1 MATQKHSDKFKGI
14 KIKERSSE
22 DKRRAEH
29 RLAHLLQKLHAPI
42 PVTVADIKDIFWNMP
57 VDNMSLSKVFS
68 ALASYT
74 THRQTKEALKE
85 ALADAWNYFPHRMLG
100 GKSPIDVAKEHPT
113 GTYNPSQY
121 THMPQRGKTF
131 SDVFANKYP
140 KTVTFEKINDET
152 WGWMFPKRCQDFM
165 DDLEKLEEQ
174 GASRDVVEK
183 ALYWMLKQ
191 IPEFFYAVNVLAQ
204 WHAEKGEFDTVR
216 HLYEHAITKA
226 RTHIRHT
233 AFVRPRDRIRWT
245 FTGNRDFLD
254 MLYGYAGIIEAS
266 GYLNE
271 AIGFYEELLSFNP
284 GDEQRVRGLLATAY
298 LKARKPEEVIG
309 LTAYF
314 QRDRL
319 PEMVMGALL
328 AFIQQADFAI
338 AKKIIK
344 QVKVTQRNVVKE
356 LLKATHTPPLTL
368 PPRESVTPGSEEE
381 AYYCWLIQ
389 GSLWEQTPG
398 ALDLLRRET
407 TGME

>member
-1 MATQKHSDKFKGI
+1 MATRKQSDIFKGV
-14 KIKERSSE
+14 KITERSE
-22 DKRRAEH
+22 EEKRKAEH
-29 RLAHLLQKLHAPI
+29 RLAKLLQKLTAPT
-42 PVTVADIKDIFWNMP
+42 PVTVEDIKDIIWNMP
-57 VDNMSLSKVFS
+57 VDNMSLSMIFS

-74 THRQTKEALKE
+74 THRQTKEALRE
-85 ALADAWNYFPHRMLG
+85 ALADAWNYFPHRILG

-131 SDVFANKYP
+131 SDVFAQKYP
-140 KTVTFEKINDET
+140 KHVTFKKINDET
-152 WGWMFPKRCQDFM
+152 WGWMFPKRCHDFM

-191 IPEFFYAVNVLAQ
+191 IPAFFYAVNVLVQ
-204 WHAEKGEFDTVR
+204 LHVEKQEFDVVQ

-226 RTHIRHT
+226 HTYIRHT

-245 FTGNRDFLD
+245 YLGNRDFLD
-254 MLYGYAGIIEAS
+254 MLYGYTTFIEAS
-266 GYLNE
+266 GFLNE

-284 GDEQRVRGLLATAY
+284 GDEQEVRGLLATAY
-298 LKARKPEEVIG
+298 LKAKRPEDVIG

-328 AFIQQADFAI
+328 AFIQQADFEI

-381 AYYCWLIQ
+381 AYYCWLI
-389 GSLWEQTPG
+389 
-398 ALDLLRRET
+398 
-407 TGME
+407 

>member
-1 MATQKHSDKFKGI
+1 MATQKHSDLFKGI
-14 KIKERSSE
+14 KITDRSE
-22 DKRRAEH
+22 KDKRRAEH

-57 VDNMSLSKVFS
+57 VDNMSLSRVFS

-74 THRQTKEALKE
+74 THRQTIEALKE
-85 ALADAWNYFPHRMLG
+85 ALADAWNYFPHRVLG

-140 KTVTFEKINDET
+140 KAVTFEKINDET
-152 WGWMFPKRCQDFM
+152 WGWLFPKRCHDFM

-174 GASRDVVEK
+174 GASRDVMEK

-191 IPEFFYAVNVLAQ
+191 IPEFFFAVNVLAR
-204 WHAEKGEFDTVR
+204 WHAEKGEFDTVQ

-226 RTHIRHT
+226 RTHIRNT
-233 AFVRPRDRIRWT
+233 AFVRPRDHIRWT

-271 AIGFYEELLSFNP
+271 AIGFYEE
-284 GDEQRVRGLLATAY
+284 
-298 LKARKPEEVIG
+298 
-309 LTAYF
+309 
-314 QRDRL
+314 
-319 PEMVMGALL
+319 
-328 AFIQQADFAI
+328 
-338 AKKIIK
+338 
-344 QVKVTQRNVVKE
+344 
-356 LLKATHTPPLTL
+356 
-368 PPRESVTPGSEEE
+368 
-381 AYYCWLIQ
+381 
-389 GSLWEQTPG
+389 
-398 ALDLLRRET
+398 
-407 TGME
+407 